1 MPFPLEQNLVH
12 LLNLPHQK
20 KRLKEVFQIEYQW
33 AQERYES
40 FQKKLQD
47 VMGHRKTYELS
58 EEDDKKLEEI
68 IHNDIKN
75 KY

>member
-1 MPFPLEQNLVH
+1 M
-12 LLNLPHQK
+12 
-20 KRLKEVFQIEYQW
+20 

-47 VMGHRKTYELS
+47 VLGDRKTYELR
-58 EEDDKKLEEI
+58 EEEHNKLEEI
-68 IHNDIKN
+68 IDNDIEN